1 MKIKYPSKIR
11 IIWLILLGLIVAFLA
26 WQLVSPTGSWTCRQE
41 FSSNSS
47 WPLTQ
52 FADGRSCLG
61 AASPGERVAQG
72 TGGPLLMLADPVYFS
87 VFSPRPF
94 SRAELNIT
102 YRPSLSSSTPIF
114 EAGFLADKKL
124 WRYQLKPVYNLWLE
138 RGFSGWSSVSDGQYQ
153 LIQKES
159 TYKSVSDFLSSW
171 KNGELKACTGNDC
184 LATYN
189 VNLADYPSALDLSAL
204 NQAQTNSV
212 IKYSLRGAHQ
222 FYFYLAGSSLDLS
235 GAITDRNDNK
245 DKDEAEFLLFTNG
258 RQVAS
263 VKIPDNRL
271 EKEESGDVSSSQSFQ
286 IARSDLSPGI
296 YRLEFRASDDL
307 LLSNL
312 SVNSPYLSA
321 INKIWIEGNNPL
333 KLLTDAAYLQ
343 IKALDP
349 AVLQTVNFGQTEIDI
364 TEIYHQYEI
373 KNKQSGPYDINLISG
388 GLILE
393 NNGVFALS
401 ASSLINPDYP
411 RLDRFAPLTGKI
423 DYILAEYQPT
433 KTLADA
439 WYKSSLDFAI
449 ADFYRE
455 NNQYSLILS
464 APGLKLD
471 SGAGGLVEIKEIEI
485 RFYGKSLVEKIKDWL
500 SL

>member
-11 IIWLILLGLIVAFLA
+11 VIWLILLLIIVTFLA
-26 WQLVSPTGSWTCRQE
+26 WQLISPTGTWTCRQE
-41 FSSNSS
+41 FSSSSS
-47 WPLTQ
+47 WSLTQ
-52 FADGRSCLG
+52 FADSRSCLG
-61 AASPGERVAQG
+61 IASPGERVAQG
-72 TGGPLLMLADPVYFS
+72 AGGPLLMLADPVYFS
-87 VFSPRPF
+87 VFSPRAF

-138 RGFSGWSSVSDGQYQ
+138 RGFSGWSSLNDGKYQ
-153 LIQKES
+153 LIQKEPS
-159 TYKSVSDFLSSW
+159 YKTVADFLNSW

-204 NQAQTNSV
+204 NQAQTNTV
-212 IKYSLRGAHQ
+212 VKYSLRGAHQ
-222 FYFYLAGSSLDLS
+222 FYFYLAGNTLDLS
-235 GAITDRNDNK
+235 GALADRNDNK

-263 VKIPDNRL
+263 VKIPDNRI
-271 EKEESGDVSSSQSFQ
+271 EKEEGGELSSSQSFQ
-286 IARSDLSPGI
+286 IARSDLSPGL

-312 SVNSPYLSA
+312 SVNSTYLSA
-321 INKIWIEGNNPL
+321 INKIWVEGNEPV
-333 KLLTDAAYLQ
+333 KLLTDATYLQ

-349 AVLQTVNFGQTEIDI
+349 AVLQTVNFGQTAMDI
-364 TEIYHQYEI
+364 TEIYQQYEI
-373 KNKQSGPYDINLISG
+373 KDKQNGPHDISLISG
-388 GLILE
+388 GLVLE
-393 NNGVFALS
+393 NNGVFALT
-401 ASSLINPDYP
+401 AASLINPDYP
-411 RLDRFAPLTGKI
+411 RLDRFTPLTGKL

-433 KTLADA
+433 ITLADA
-439 WYKSSLDFAI
+439 WFKSSLDFAI

-471 SGAGGLVEIKEIEI
+471 NGAGGLVEIKEIEI
-485 RFYGKSLVEKIKDWL
+485 RFYGKSLAEKIKDWL